1 MPYAVHE
8 VCLVQIT
15 MPEAPDDHRY
25 LGDCGGWVHGM
36 CGDAEKEGENKIH
49 RFFPRASLP
58 SSPRKPPRAST
69 NSHAQHLE
77 REDLET
83 PRKQRQQ

>member
-1 MPYAVHE
+1 MPYAAHE

-15 MPEAPDDHRY
+15 TPEAPDDHRY

-36 CGDAEKEGENKIH
+36 CGDAEQEGENKIH
-49 RFFPRASLP
+49 GDFPPCIAAKQSSQAPASKYKFVR
-58 SSPRKPPRAST
+58 SVSGRG
-69 NSHAQHLE
+69 
-77 REDLET
+77 DLEA